1 MKMIQCLNGLNRRL
15 RSFPQLPER
24 IWQMTDSKPWYLSRT
39 VWAAVVTI
47 LVALLGL
54 LGVPTDGFDDA
65 AFVDTLLQAATAVA
79 GVVALLGRL
88 AARARI
94 G

>member
-1 MKMIQCLNGLNRRL
+1 M
-15 RSFPQLPER
+15 S
-24 IWQMTDSKPWYLSRT
+24 DSKPWYLSRT

-65 AFVDTLLQAATAVA
+65 ALVDTLLQAATAVA

-88 AARARI
+88 AAKARI